1 MSDLIDI
8 ASKEIGYKEQGNN
21 NTKYGKYTGTNGMA
35 WCHAFVSWCAHQAG
49 VGTSIVPKTAST
61 TVGMSWFKNKGRFKY
76 KGKYTPKRNDLV
88 YFKTGASHVGIVEYV
103 SGNTLHTI
111 EGNTSDKVARRT
123 YPLSYRTITGY
134 GVVSSYISGSSSGGS
149 SLGSGSGVGTGES
162 DGISSGSSN
171 SKSNTYDVA
180 KELKYLKQ
188 VLAKTSKPSNTI
200 DPNTYEISS
209 VSPNNNIKVTL
220 TFSHNKKIYDLP
232 VESGMKVTWE
242 RKNTPGK
249 LEFTTIADNKKKMYH
264 GDAVSLKINSTPF
277 FFGFIFDM
285 KPTQDGKV
293 SVIVYDQ
300 LRYFKNKDSYFYK
313 KKSATKLLR
322 MIAKDFGLKTGT
334 LVDTKYLVTRI
345 DTDKTLFDIMNNCIE
360 ETSFVTN
367 KIYTLYDNYG
377 KLMLRTPWK
386 VNVLIDKDTGQS
398 YNYSSSIDSNTYN
411 QVKLAYENESKG
423 TLDIYISKS
432 SKNINKWGLLQY
444 YEKIEDPRVAK
455 LKGKVLLQMYNKVS
469 RTLSI
474 GNARGSTKV
483 RAGCLLPVMLSLYDI
498 KVSSYMLV
506 DKVVHTFEN
515 GSHTM
520 DLELSGGGFD
530 SGQ

>member
-8 ASKEIGYKEQGNN
+8 ASKEIGYREQGNN

-49 VGTSIVPKTAST
+49 IGTSIVPKTAST

-123 YPLSYRTITGY
+123 YPLSYKTITGY
-134 GVVSSYISGSSSGGS
+134 GVVSSYISSGSTSSIGSGTSSDTSSGN
-149 SLGSGSGVGTGES
+149 
-162 DGISSGSSN
+162 SSN
-171 SKSNTYDVA
+171 VSKSSTYDVA
-180 KELKYLKQ
+180 QELKYLKR
-188 VLAKTSKPSNTI
+188 VLAKTSKPSMTVA
-200 DPNTYEISS
+200 PNTYEINSIA
-209 VSPNNNIKVTL
+209 PNNNIKTTVI
-220 TFSHNKKIYDLP
+220 FSHNKKLYELP
-232 VESGMKVTWE
+232 IESGMKVTWE

-249 LEFTTIADNKKKMYH
+249 LEFTTLADKSKKMYH
-264 GDAVSLKINSTPF
+264 GDAVSLKVNGTPF
-277 FFGFIFDM
+277 FYGFIFNL
-285 KPTQDGKV
+285 KPSQDGKI
-293 SVIVYDQ
+293 SVTVYDQ
-300 LRYFKNKDSYFYK
+300 LRYLKNKDSYFYK
-313 KKSATKLLR
+313 KKSATKLIR
-322 MIAKDFGLKTGT
+322 TIAKDYGLKTGT
-334 LVDTKYLVTRI
+334 LVNTKYLVTRI
-345 DTDKTLFDIMNNCIE
+345 DTDKTLFDIINNCTE

-411 QVKLAYENESKG
+411 QIKLAYENKNKG
-423 TLDIYISKS
+423 TLDVYISKS
-432 SKNINKWGLLQY
+432 SKSINKWGLLQY

-474 GNARGSTKV
+474 TNALGSLKV
-483 RAGCLLPVMLSLYDI
+483 RAGCLLPVILSLYDI

-506 DKVVHTFEN
+506 DKVTHTFEN

>member
-8 ASKEIGYKEQGNN
+8 ASKEVGYREQGNN
-21 NTKYGKYTGTNGMA
+21 NTKFGKYTGTNGMA

-49 VGTSIVPKTAST
+49 IGTSIVPKTAST
-61 TVGMSWFKNKGRFKY
+61 SVGMAWFKNKGRFRY

-111 EGNTSDKVARRT
+111 EGNTSDKVARRK
-123 YPLSYRTITGY
+123 YPLNYRTITGY
-134 GVVSSYISGSSSGGS
+134 GVVSSYISGGGTSYSGG
-149 SLGSGSGVGTGES
+149 GS
-162 DGISSGSSN
+162 SSGSSGSGSSSSSS
-171 SKSNTYDVA
+171 SKTKKSTYDVA

-188 VLAKTSKPSNTI
+188 VLAKTSKPSQKI
-200 DPNTYEISS
+200 DPKTYEISS
-209 VSPNNNIKVTL
+209 ISPNNNFKTTL
-220 TFSHNKKIYDLP
+220 IFSHNKKLYELP

-249 LEFTTIADNKKKMYH
+249 LEFTTLADSKRKMYH
-264 GDAVSLKINSTPF
+264 GDAVSLKVNGTPF
-277 FFGFIFDM
+277 FYGFIFDL
-285 KPTQDGKV
+285 KPSQDGEI
-293 SVIVYDQ
+293 SVTVYDQ
-300 LRYFKNKDSYFYK
+300 LRYLKNKDSYFYK
-313 KKSATKLLR
+313 KKTVTKLIR
-322 MIAKDFGLKTGT
+322 TIAKDYGLKTGT

-345 DTDKTLFDIMNNCIE
+345 DTDKTLFDIINNCIE
-360 ETSFVTN
+360 ETSFVTD

-411 QVKLAYENESKG
+411 QIKLAYENESKG
-423 TLDIYISKS
+423 TLDVYISKS
-432 SKNINKWGLLQY
+432 SKSINKWGLLQY
-444 YEKIEDPRVAK
+444 YEKIEDPRIAK

-474 GNARGSTKV
+474 SKAFGSLKV

-506 DKVVHTFEN
+506 DKVTHTFEN

>member
-49 VGTSIVPKTAST
+49 IGTSIVPKTAST

-88 YFKTGASHVGIVEYV
+88 YFKAGASHVGIVEYV

-123 YPLSYRTITGY
+123 YPLSYKTITGY
-134 GVVSSYISGSSSGGS
+134 GVVSSYISSGSTSSI
-149 SLGSGSGVGTGES
+149 GSGTSS
-162 DGISSGSSN
+162 DTSSGSSSNVSN
-171 SKSNTYDVA
+171 SSTYDVA
-180 KELKYLKQ
+180 QELKYLKQ
-188 VLAKTSKPSNTI
+188 VLAKTSKPSMTV
-200 DPNTYEISS
+200 DPNTYEINSI
-209 VSPNNNIKVTL
+209 SPNNNIKTTVI
-220 TFSHNKKIYDLP
+220 FSHNKKLYELP
-232 VESGMKVTWE
+232 IESGMKVTWE

-249 LEFTTIADNKKKMYH
+249 LEFTTLADKSKKMYH
-264 GDAVSLKINSTPF
+264 GDVVSLKVNGTPF
-277 FFGFIFDM
+277 FYGFIFDL
-285 KPTQDGKV
+285 KPSQDGKI
-293 SVIVYDQ
+293 SVTVYDQ
-300 LRYFKNKDSYFYK
+300 LRYLKNKDSYFYK
-313 KKSATKLLR
+313 KKSVTKLIR
-322 MIAKDFGLKTGT
+322 TIAKDYGLKTGT
-334 LVDTKYLVTRI
+334 LVDSKYLVTRI
-345 DTDKTLFDIMNNCIE
+345 DTDKTLFDIINNCIE

-411 QVKLAYENESKG
+411 QIKLAYENKTKG
-423 TLDIYISKS
+423 TLDVYISKS
-432 SKNINKWGLLQY
+432 SKSINKWGLLQY

-474 GNARGSTKV
+474 TNALGSLKV
-483 RAGCLLPVMLSLYDI
+483 RAGCLLPVILSLYDI

-506 DKVVHTFEN
+506 DKVTHTFEN
-515 GSHTM
+515 GSHIM

>member
-8 ASKEIGYKEQGNN
+8 ASKEIGYREQGNN
-21 NTKYGKYTGTNGMA
+21 NTKFGKYTGTNGMA

-49 VGTSIVPKTAST
+49 IGTSIVPKTAST
-61 TVGMSWFKNKGRFKY
+61 TVGMAWFKSKGRFKY

-134 GVVSSYISGSSSGGS
+134 GVVSSYISSGSSSSIGIGTGSGSSSGS
-149 SLGSGSGVGTGES
+149 T
-162 DGISSGSSN
+162 SSGSTSN
-171 SKSNTYDVA
+171 KKKTSTYDVA

-188 VLAKTSKPSNTI
+188 VLAKTSKPSVAI

-209 VSPNNNIKVTL
+209 IAPNNNVKTTVI
-220 TFSHNKKIYDLP
+220 FSHNKKLYELP
-232 VESGMKVTWE
+232 IESGMKVTWE

-249 LEFTTIADNKKKMYH
+249 LEFTTLADSKRKMYH
-264 GDAVSLKINSTPF
+264 GDAVSLKVNGTPF
-277 FFGFIFDM
+277 FYGFIFDM
-285 KPTQDGKV
+285 KPSADGKI

-300 LRYFKNKDSYFYK
+300 LRYLKNKDSYFYK
-313 KKSATKLLR
+313 KKTATKLIR
-322 MIAKDFGLKTGT
+322 SIAKTYGLKTGT
-334 LVDTKYLVTRI
+334 LVDTKYLVSRI
-345 DTDKTLFDIMNNCIE
+345 DTDKTLFDIINNCIE

-377 KLMLRTPWK
+377 KLMLKTPWK
-386 VNVLIDKDTGQS
+386 VNILIDKDTGQS

-411 QVKLAYENESKG
+411 QIKLAYENEAKG
-423 TLDIYISKS
+423 TLDVYISKS
-432 SKNINKWGLLQY
+432 STSINRWGLLQY

-455 LKGKVLLQMYNKVS
+455 LKGKVLLQMYNKIS

-474 GNARGSTKV
+474 SNAFGSVKV
-483 RAGCLLPVMLSLYDI
+483 RAGCLLPVMLSLYDK

-506 DKVVHTFEN
+506 DKVTHTFEN
-515 GSHTM
+515 GTHMM